1 MSHSFKQ
8 KEIRRNQKLTNIPR
22 QALQDPEENGEAHLL
37 LFISCSIENK
47 TDTIHLEKGHERRKE
62 TEKVVGRSGAVR
74 SCCPRDQISLIY
86 LLSIKLVL
94 LALGEDAELRVSVAM
109 YGFCQSLFPRGQKH
123 HAVSSKVHL
132 EPLVGNGAHEHA
144 GRLGVGIV
152 LPQPYAQKK
161 YLDLL

>member
-47 TDTIHLEKGHERRKE
+47 TDTIHLKKGHERRKE
-62 TEKVVGRSGAVR
+62 TEKVVRCSGAVR
-74 SCCPRDQISLIY
+74 SYCPRDQISLIY

-94 LALGEDAELRVSVAM
+94 LALGEDAKLRFQWLCMVSVSPFFQEARSTM
-109 YGFCQSLFPRGQKH
+109 LSPQRYIQSLW
-123 HAVSSKVHL
+123 
-132 EPLVGNGAHEHA
+132 
-144 GRLGVGIV
+144 
-152 LPQPYAQKK
+152 
-161 YLDLL
+161 